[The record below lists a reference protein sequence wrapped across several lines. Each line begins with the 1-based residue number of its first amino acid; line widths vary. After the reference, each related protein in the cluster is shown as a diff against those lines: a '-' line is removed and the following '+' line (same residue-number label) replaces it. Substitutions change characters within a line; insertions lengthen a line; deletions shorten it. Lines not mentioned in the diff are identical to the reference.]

1 MKITIVTYE
10 MELEGG
16 GLAYSCHQFRDM
28 LTELGNEVNMI
39 SSALNDEKYIKG
51 GYDKNLNRSLAYETK
66 LKNASSSLSTDTLL
80 IAFGGG
86 FNGYYASLLAEKVN
100 CKMWLMLRGSD
111 ANICKWEAE
120 KAYYTSYAIKYSE
133 LTICLSKEICTN
145 ARNLVPGC
153 NTVVIPN
160 ACHSLIDEIQPF
172 TKGKLV
178 IGTGATHL
186 NEKKGVMNLICMIG
200 LFTQQH
206 SDFDL
211 TLELVGEIDND
222 ILEQYKQ
229 QCECVGIRNKVQFAG
244 RKSREEFRVMQ
255 SKWDVYVQASV
266 CEGMG
271 NSVVDCMSLGIPVV
285 LSDTGYVAELAN
297 QYMPEIVS
305 PLSDAQSLSDTLF
318 KVLCNESNTQ
328 KYKTFYEEF
337 FRQTNIEII
346 KAKWQ
351 ELFRGNINNVKSTI
365 PEGILSVSLHDVSG
379 DKHDN
384 ITTPVKVFKKF
395 VDDIHKAGY
404 VLCSM
409 KDYLD
414 RSPEQRS
421 NCIVCTFDDGYIGL
435 LNNAMPIMRVY
446 GFTATVYI
454 CTDYIGKCNDWNFKD
469 KQRRF
474 HLNIE
479 ELHEL
484 CNAGWE
490 IGSHG
495 VSHRSLLRL
504 SDEEV
509 MYELSISKRILEKE
523 FGPVTSYAYPYGD
536 YNDYIM
542 KFVKQFYGN
551 AFLLTQGGVFLEVDS
566 YRIHRYYVSE
576 IYKIIKGL

>member
-10 MELEGG
+10 TELEGG
-16 GLAYSCHQFRDM
+16 GLAYSCHQSQNM
-28 LTELGNEVNMI
+28 LSELGNEVNMI
-39 SSALNDEKYIKG
+39 SSALNDAQYIKG

-66 LKNASSSLSTDTLL
+66 LKNASCSLSTDTLL

-111 ANICKWEAE
+111 ANICKWETE
-120 KAYYTSYAIKYSE
+120 KAYFTTSAIKSSE
-133 LTICLSKEICTN
+133 LTICLSNEICTN
-145 ARNLVPGC
+145 ARNLVPWC

-160 ACHSLIDEIQPF
+160 ACDSSTAEIKPF

-186 NEKKGVMNLICMIG
+186 NEKKGVMNLICMTG
-200 LFTQQH
+200 LFNQQH
-206 SDFDL
+206 PDFDL
-211 TLELVGEIDND
+211 TLELAGEIDKD
-222 ILEQYKQ
+222 ILAQYKQ
-229 QCECVGIRNKVQFAG
+229 QCECLGIGNKVHFAG
-244 RKSREEFRVMQ
+244 RKNREEFRVMQ
-255 SKWDVYVQASV
+255 SKWNVYVQASV

-297 QYMPEIVS
+297 QCMPEIVS
-305 PLSDAQSLSDTLF
+305 PLSDPQSLSDTLY
-318 KVLCNESNTQ
+318 KVLCDESNTQ
-328 KYKTFYEEF
+328 KYKTFYEKF
-337 FRQTNIEII
+337 FRQTNIEVI
-346 KAKWQ
+346 KVKWE
-351 ELFRGNINNVKSTI
+351 ELLKKNINNVKSTI
-365 PEGILSVSLHDVSG
+365 PKGILSVSLHDVSG
-379 DKHDN
+379 TKHDN
-384 ITTPVKVFKKF
+384 ITTPVEVFKKF
-395 VDDIHKAGY
+395 VDDIHKAGFM
-404 VLCSM
+404 LCSM

-414 RSPEQRS
+414 RSPEERS

-435 LNNAMPIMRVY
+435 LNNAMPIMKVY

-454 CTDYIGKCNDWNFKD
+454 CTDYIGKSNDWNFKD
-469 KQRRF
+469 KQKRF

-479 ELHEL
+479 ELHVL

-504 SDEEV
+504 SDEEAI
-509 MYELSISKRILEKE
+509 YELSFSKQMLEKE
-523 FGPVTSYAYPYGD
+523 FGPITSYAYPYGD
-536 YNDYIM
+536 YNDYLM
-542 KFVKQFYGN
+542 KIVKRFYEN

-566 YRIHRYYVSE
+566 YRIHRYYISE
-576 IYKIIKGL
+576 IYNIIKGL